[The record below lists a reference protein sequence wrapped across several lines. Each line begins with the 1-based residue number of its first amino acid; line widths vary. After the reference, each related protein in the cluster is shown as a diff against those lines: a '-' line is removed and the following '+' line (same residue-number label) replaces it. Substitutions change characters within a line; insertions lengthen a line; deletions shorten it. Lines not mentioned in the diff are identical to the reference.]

1 MISTKISYCQCAE
14 LLKDDPASNTIM
26 TEKTTVAKMVIVAT
40 TRSIRNDGGQGD
52 YVVWC
57 IVLRVGFLFRTS
69 AVWFVLAPTRH
80 LTSYAFRRE
89 AQDLKTP
96 PPKTDQ
102 MTKPPNHPEF

>member
-1 MISTKISYCQCAE
+1 M
-14 LLKDDPASNTIM
+14 
-26 TEKTTVAKMVIVAT
+26 AKMVIVAT

-57 IVLRVGFLFRTS
+57 IVLRVGFLFRTI

-89 AQDLKTP
+89 AQDLTNPPPPPEDRSNDKTP
-96 PPKTDQ
+96 
-102 MTKPPNHPEF
+102 KPPRILKAQQEPIKT